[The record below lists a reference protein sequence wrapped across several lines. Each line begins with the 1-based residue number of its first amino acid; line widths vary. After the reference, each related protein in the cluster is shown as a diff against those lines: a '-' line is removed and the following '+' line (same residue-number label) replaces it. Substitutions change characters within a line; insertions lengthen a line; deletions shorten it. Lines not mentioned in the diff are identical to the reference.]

1 MVSKICNEIFDQC
14 IHDYHLTDMVDTTIR
29 NPFSENGL
37 DHLLYAK
44 NWVDTVQWH
53 LEDIVRN
60 PTIDAVEGLL
70 LKRRIDASNQ
80 VRTDMVEYIDSYF

>member
-1 MVSKICNEIFDQC
+1 MVSKISNEIFDQC
-14 IHDYHLTDMVDTTIR
+14 IHDYHLTDNVDSIIR

-60 PTIDAVEGLL
+60 PTIDAVEGL
-70 LKRRIDASNQ
+70 K
-80 VRTDMVEYIDSYF
+80 